1 MGRQL
6 TGRSWG
12 GIARVGALA
21 VGCLALAHCS
31 GPFMSKEYSPRVVE
45 EGEPVPKGGG
55 AYKLGKPYAIN
66 GRTYVPEDNP
76 HYRAEGVAS
85 WYGRDFHGRLT
96 ANGEVYDMHSIS
108 AAHTTLPMPCYV
120 RVTNLNNGRSI
131 IVRVNDRGPY
141 HRDRVI
147 DLSIGT
153 AKALDFYHRGIARVR
168 VEYVGRAPIEGSDDT
183 MLMATLREGSPA
195 PAPSKV
201 MVAAAKPFIPKPDDE
216 AKAPVPAAPER
227 SYALAGASS
236 RAAKPV
242 SLSDIASADRAKTKP
257 APRPAYASAAPPE
270 PQSPPPASAPAPLP
284 ASLFGFAPTPP
295 QGSNGL
301 GLMSGRGLY

>member
-1 MGRQL
+1 MGRQARRQ
-6 TGRSWG
+6 GFWG
-12 GIARVGALA
+12 GITRVGALA

-31 GPFMSKEYSPRVVE
+31 GPFVSKEYSPRVVE

-55 AYKLGKPYAIN
+55 AYKVGKPYN
-66 GRTYVPEDNP
+66 VNDRTYVPQENP

-96 ANGEVYDMHSIS
+96 ANGEVSDMHSLS
-108 AAHTTLPMPCYV
+108 AAHATLPLPSYV

-183 MLMATLREGSPA
+183 MLMATLREGAPA

-201 MVAAAKPFIPKPDDE
+201 MVIP
-216 AKAPVPAAPER
+216 
-227 SYALAGASS
+227 
-236 RAAKPV
+236 
-242 SLSDIASADRAKTKP
+242 
-257 APRPAYASAAPPE
+257 
-270 PQSPPPASAPAPLP
+270 
-284 ASLFGFAPTPP
+284 
-295 QGSNGL
+295 
-301 GLMSGRGLY
+301 

>member
-6 TGRSWG
+6 RGRSWG

-21 VGCLALAHCS
+21 IGCLALAHCS
-31 GPFMSKEYSPRVVE
+31 GPFVSKEYSPRVVE

-55 AYKLGKPYAIN
+55 AYKVGKPYNIN
-66 GRTYVPEDNP
+66 GRTYVPQENP

-108 AAHTTLPMPCYV
+108 AAHTTLPLPSYV

-131 IVRVNDRGPY
+131 VVRVNDRGPY

-183 MLMATLREGSPA
+183 MLMATLREGAPA

-216 AKAPVPAAPER
+216 AKALLPSER
-227 SYALAGASS
+227 SYALASTSS
-236 RAAKPV
+236 RPAKPV

-270 PQSPPPASAPAPLP
+270 PPSPPPASAPAPLP
-284 ASLFGFAPTPP
+284 TSLFGFAPTRPE
-295 QGSNGL
+295 GGNGL

>member
-6 TGRSWG
+6 RGRCWG

-31 GPFMSKEYSPRVVE
+31 GPFVSKEYSPRVVE

-55 AYKLGKPYAIN
+55 AYKLGKPYNVN
-66 GRTYVPEDNP
+66 GRTYVPQENP

-131 IVRVNDRGPY
+131 VVRVNDRGPY

-216 AKAPVPAAPER
+216 AKAPLPAER
-227 SYALAGASS
+227 SYALASASS
-236 RAAKPV
+236 RPAAKPV
-242 SLSDIASADRAKTKP
+242 SLSEIAAADRAKTKP
-257 APRPAYASAAPPE
+257 APRPAYASAAPLE
-270 PQSPPPASAPAPLP
+270 PPSAPPASASAPLP
-284 ASLFGFAPTPP
+284 TSLFGFAPTRPE
-295 QGSNGL
+295 GNGL